1 MKLYYKIWVDCILRA
16 RSLPQNQGT
25 WKLLTM
31 SFMSMAMAIK
41 FMVLV
46 AILER
51 YILKTNFYKLDLD
64 IFPGNILDVFSSFF
78 ILYLLP
84 MLIINYF
91 LIFYNGRYEKL
102 IQKYPYRNGKL
113 FGVYFALSMLGPVLI
128 LCIAFIINRA

>member
-1 MKLYYKIWVDCILRA
+1 
-16 RSLPQNQGT
+16 
-25 WKLLTM
+25 
-31 SFMSMAMAIK
+31 MAMAIK